1 MKYAKKQIEPGIVVL
16 EMTGRFLM
24 GSDCQAVSGEID
36 SHIQSNEKN
45 FIFDLTTLDHVD
57 SAAVGQIVKCYS
69 KLKKARR
76 DIAAGGGAWHGRAR
90 FENDAGEQG
99 DSDFPD
105 GGGRGERFSGGEVGS
120 GGWRLEAGR
129 GNRRSCESAV
139 GFGICCHVGS

>member
-16 EMTGRFLM
+16 EMSGRFLM

-69 KLKKARR
+69 KLKKAGGTLRLAGAHGMVER
-76 DIAAGGGAWHGRAR
+76 VLKMTQVNKVIPIFPTAA
-90 FENDAGEQG
+90 DAAK
-99 DSDFPD
+99 DFP
-105 GGGRGERFSGGEVGS
+105 V
-120 GGWRLEAGR
+120 AK
-129 GNRRSCESAV
+129 
-139 GFGICCHVGS
+139 